1 MFVQEA
7 TKIDAYRKDINA
19 LDATAKKAVRDY
31 IQGHDDVL
39 PALNMLKAPWMSFVR
54 VLRNAN
60 DTIAKEFQKLPA
72 YRKKEFEEN
81 YLSQYWKESMRDR
94 KKMSAS
100 GHFMEKKYATYREG
114 EAAGLHPKFDDPIE
128 IQFQYMKDVF
138 NFLAKEHSLDE
149 MLRLDYAKK
158 LGKFEREPMGTTLL
172 KHVGRRRIYAAE
184 DVARVWENSWGP
196 GVFEH
201 TDMGKLYM
209 GTVHALNASTGF
221 VLGLSG
227 YHAFNI
233 VHGAIEMEVQRAI
246 KSLDAGK
253 PLTAA
258 KQFASAPGAPV
269 SLYRKGSVLYDV
281 FTGAQAPKDARTAKI
296 ANLLAQSNMT
306 VTEFDSIYRASG
318 HKNWVEA
325 YKVGLL
331 GSELKKGLK
340 GAIGM
345 DPARNPL
352 GATYS
357 LVARTLDSTMH
368 PLFSHAIPRLKAGA
382 FYQKLNDFI
391 EHNPGATDLELV
403 REAQRV
409 ADSIENVEGLLTQQN
424 VMVAPLL
431 KQTANLI
438 LMAPGW
444 TFGAIRAYGQGAVDL
459 GRYAGKAAIG
469 RKEPMSQNAAYVLAA
484 AVTMAGTSATLQ
496 YFMCGKPPESP
507 LDLIAPRTGG
517 KNRDGSDERLLMPG
531 NFKDLLGYY
540 HDAAGELANKVR
552 PIWRAAKEVVITN
565 KQSYRDVPVRNIN
578 DPLAKQLQ
586 QAGSH
591 IIKTIGAPI
600 SLQQYGTAERGSHI
614 GNTARTVLGVR
625 PVGQWLANPERTERL
640 GHRAA
645 QKAWQRKLRFERR
658 DEAHRAPVTA
668 PLRFATPEEK
678 PRAPLRFAP
687 Q

>member
-7 TKIDAYRKDINA
+7 TKIDAYRKTINA
-19 LDATAKKAVRDY
+19 LDAPTKIAIRDY

-39 PALNMLKAPWMSFVR
+39 PHLNSIKAPWMSFVKA
-54 VLRNAN
+54 LRNAN

-81 YLSQYWKESMRDR
+81 YLSQYWKESMRDK

-114 EAAGLHPKFDDPIE
+114 EAAGLHAKFDDPIE

-138 NFLAKEHSLDE
+138 SFIAKERSLDE

-158 LGKFEREPMGTTLL
+158 LGKFEREPLGTSLL

-196 GVFEH
+196 GVLEH

-209 GTVHALNASTGF
+209 GTVRALNASTGF

-233 VHGAIEMEVQRAI
+233 AHGAVELNVQSAI
-246 KSLDAGK
+246 KALDAGR
-253 PLTAA
+253 PWAAA
-258 KQFASAPGAPV
+258 KHFASAPGAPV
-269 SLYRKGSVLYDV
+269 SLFRKGSVLHDV
-281 FTGAQAPKDARTAKI
+281 FTGKSIPKDARTAKI

-306 VTEFDSIYRASG
+306 VAEFESIYRASG
-318 HKNWVEA
+318 HMNWVEA
-325 YKVGLL
+325 YKVGML
-331 GSELKKGLK
+331 GKEFKSELR

-345 DPARNPL
+345 DPSRNPL
-352 GATYS
+352 GSAYS
-357 LVARTLDSTMH
+357 LFARTLDTTMH
-368 PLFSHAIPRLKAGA
+368 PLFSYAIPRMKAGA
-382 FYQKLNDFI
+382 FFVKMNEFI
-391 EHNPGATDLELV
+391 EANPGATDFEHV
-403 REAQRV
+403 REAQRI
-409 ADSIENVEGLLTQQN
+409 ADSIENVEGLMTQQN

-438 LMAPGW
+438 FMAPGW
-444 TFGAIRAYGQGAVDL
+444 TFGAIRAYGQGAADL
-459 GRYAGKAAIG
+459 GRYAGQAAIG

-484 AVTMAGTSATLQ
+484 ATTMAGMSAMAQL
-496 YFMCGKPPESP
+496 YMCGEPPSSA

-517 KNRDGSDERLLMPG
+517 KNRDGSPERLLMPG

-540 HDAAGELANKVR
+540 HDPVSELANKVR
-552 PIWRAAKEVVITN
+552 PPWRAAKEELVN
-565 KQSYRDVPVRNIN
+565 KQDYRGTPIRNIN
-578 DPLAKQLQ
+578 DPMSKQLQ
-586 QAGSH
+586 QAGQH

-600 SLQQYGTAERGSHI
+600 SVQQYGTAEQGSHV
-614 GNTARTVLGVR
+614 GNVARVAGFR
-625 PVGQWLANPERTERL
+625 PVGQWLANPERTGRL
-640 GHRAA
+640 EHRAA

-658 DEAHRAPVTA
+658 DESRRAPATT
-668 PLRFATPEEK
+668 PLRFAKPEEAPK
-678 PRAPLRFAP
+678 PRLRFS